1 VETKINP
8 FGHHLLIEGAIN
20 TDKEI
25 KGQPELW
32 LKVYS
37 QVTAIKKDISFF
49 LNNFYKKQ
57 NLQIIL
63 TGAGT
68 SAFIGEV
75 LEGPFQYRTGIS
87 TRAISTTDLVTH
99 PELYIKKYNTT
110 LLVSFAR
117 SGNSPESTK
126 VIELVEKISQEVYH
140 LVITCNPK
148 SNLIESVNDKKHFI
162 LLMPSEAD
170 DKSLAMTG
178 SFTSMLLVGLLITR
192 IDMLS
197 NIEGQIV
204 CMSDYG
210 RKILLE
216 YAEDLKIIAKEKFS
230 RAVFLGSGLLK
241 GIAREAHLKLQEL
254 TDGKVIC
261 QYDSFLG
268 FRHGPKA
275 VLNNETL
282 IMYIFSNN
290 DYVKKYEQDLVLSVN
305 DSGRV
310 MCTIGVTEHKIPGL
324 NLDLEILL
332 SEGARKID
340 EDFYS
345 VVSVLPAQL
354 LGFHKSVNLG
364 LKPDSPSESEIITR
378 VVKGVKLYTYN
389 K

>member
-1 VETKINP
+1 VETKLNP
-8 FGHHLLIEGAIN
+8 SGNHLLIKGAIN

-37 QVTAIKKDISFF
+37 KVTAIKKDISFF
-49 LNNFYKKQ
+49 LNNIYKKQ

-117 SGNSPESTK
+117 SGNSPESAK

-148 SNLIESVNDKKHFI
+148 SNLIESVNDKKHFT
-162 LLMPSEAD
+162 LLMPPEAD

-192 IDMLS
+192 IDMLP
-197 NIEGQIV
+197 NIEEQIV

-210 RKILLE
+210 RRILLE
-216 YAEDLKIIAKEKFS
+216 YAEDLKIIAKKKFS
-230 RAVFLGSGLLK
+230 RAVFLGSSLLK
-241 GIAREAHLKLQEL
+241 GIAHEAHLKLQEL

-268 FRHGPKA
+268 FRHGPTA

-290 DYVKKYEQDLVLSVN
+290 DYVKKYEQDLVQSIKN
-305 DSGRV
+305 SGRV
-310 MCTIGVTEHKIPGL
+310 MCTIGVAEHKIPGL
-324 NLDLEILL
+324 DLNLEILL
-332 SEGARKID
+332 SEDARSID

-354 LGFHKSVNLG
+354 LGFHKSLNLG
-364 LKPDSPSESEIITR
+364 LKPDSPSESEIIPR

>member
-1 VETKINP
+1 METKIDP
-8 FGHHLLIEGAIN
+8 FVHHLLINGAIN

-37 QVTAIKKDISFF
+37 QIINIQKNLAFF
-49 LNNFYKKQ
+49 LNNIYRKQ

-68 SAFIGEV
+68 SAYIGEV
-75 LEGPFQYRTGIS
+75 LEGPFQNRTGIS
-87 TRAISTTDLVTH
+87 TRAISSTDLVTH
-99 PELYIKKYNTT
+99 PELYIKKSDPT

-117 SGNSPESTK
+117 SGDSPESTK

-148 SNLIESVNDKKHFI
+148 SNLIDSINDKKHFTI
-162 LLMPSEAD
+162 LMPPEAN

-192 IDMLS
+192 INFLS
-197 NIEGQIV
+197 NAEDQIV
-204 CMSDYG
+204 YMSKYG
-210 RKILLE
+210 KKILSE
-216 YAEDLKIIAKEKFS
+216 YAEDLKIIAKKKFS

-241 GIAREAHLKLQEL
+241 GIAQEAHLKLQEL

-268 FRHGPKA
+268 FRHGPKV

-290 DYVKKYEQDLVLSVN
+290 DYVKKYEQDLVLSVKN
-305 DSGRV
+305 SQRV
-310 MCTIGVTEHKIPGL
+310 MFAIGVAEHKILGVD
-324 NLDLEILL
+324 LDLEILL
-332 SEGARKID
+332 SEDLKIVD
-340 EDFYS
+340 EDLYS
-345 VVSVLPAQL
+345 VVSILPAQL
-354 LGFHKSVNLG
+354 LGYYKSINLG